1 MEYFKDKNTILYLGD
16 CLEELKNLQ
25 DNSVDCIVTDPPYQ
39 LSSITKPRLDQNDNG
54 ESWNPFCRVQARKGF
69 MGKEWDILPPIEV
82 WKECLRVL
90 KPGAFAF
97 IMTTPRQDSLCQI
110 LMDITQAGFR
120 MDFSS
125 IYWTY
130 ASGFPKATNISKV
143 IDKRLGCEREV
154 IQEIKSGGYG
164 HIMKTNVEQ
173 DFRPTDYYEE
183 KGNQIKSNE
192 PISNQVKEFDGSYAG
207 FQPKPA
213 VEIILVVMK
222 PLSEKT
228 FTEQALNNGHGIT
241 WLDDCRIPYI
251 NENDIIPQLRDDKRE
266 VNSRD
271 MYGGNSYLESK
282 TKAIIGGDKSGRF
295 PANLLISDDIL
306 NDGKSRK
313 GVSGGGPK
321 EYGGGGG
328 FEDNL
333 NRQPVKNYYN
343 DEGSFSRYFDL
354 DFWFKNTLKNLPER
368 IQKVFPF
375 IIESKASTSE
385 KNKGCENLEEREYR
399 GSYNESTKLGIL
411 DLIQNSPRN
420 SHKNNHPTVKPIK
433 LMSYL
438 VTLGSKKGNIILD
451 PFMGSGSTGISTKLL
466 ERNFIGIERE
476 EDYIKIAEQRIKA
489 VTIQEK
495 LI

>member
-1 MEYFKDKNTILYLGD
+1 MEYFKDKPTTLYLGD
-16 CLEELKNLQ
+16 CLEELKIIQ
-25 DNSVDCIVTDPPYQ
+25 DNSIDCIVTDPPYQ

-69 MGKEWDILPPIEV
+69 MGKSWDVLPPIEV
-82 WKECLRVL
+82 WKGCLRVL

-110 LMDITQAGFR
+110 LMDLSQAGFR

-143 IDKRLGCEREV
+143 IDKRLGIERE
-154 IQEIKSGGYG
+154 IIKETKFGGYG
-164 HIMKTNVEQ
+164 HMMKTNEEQ
-173 DFRPTDYYEE
+173 GFRLKDYYEE

-192 PISNQVKEFDGSYAG
+192 SISDQAKEFDGSYVG

-213 VEIILVVMK
+213 VEIILVCMK

-251 NENDIIPQLRDDKRE
+251 NEDDNKRQGNLE
-266 VNSRD
+266 KSESGEI
-271 MYGGNSYLESK
+271 YGFAN
-282 TKAIIGGDKSGRF
+282 GGEIKSGFRNNNGRF
-295 PANLLISDDIL
+295 PANLLVSDDIL
-306 NDGKSRK
+306 NDGIDRK
-313 GVSGGGPK
+313 GVSGGGPI
-321 EYGGGGG
+321 EYGGGGD
-328 FEDNL
+328 FDDNL

-343 DEGSFSRYFDL
+343 DSGSFSRYFDL
-354 DFWFKNTLKNLPER
+354 DFWFKNTLKNLPEK

-375 IIESKASTSE
+375 IIESKASKSE
-385 KNKGCENLEEREYR
+385 KNKGLEFSDYKIGGGIQGTEDGSLKTGNGNER
-399 GSYNESTKLGIL
+399 N
-411 DLIQNSPRN
+411 NVV
-420 SHKNNHPTVKPIK
+420 KNNHPTIKPIK

-438 VTLGSKKGNIILD
+438 ITLGSRKGDIILD
-451 PFMGSGSTGISTKLL
+451 PFMGSGSTGIATKLL

-476 EDYIKIAEQRIKA
+476 KDYIKIAEQRINS